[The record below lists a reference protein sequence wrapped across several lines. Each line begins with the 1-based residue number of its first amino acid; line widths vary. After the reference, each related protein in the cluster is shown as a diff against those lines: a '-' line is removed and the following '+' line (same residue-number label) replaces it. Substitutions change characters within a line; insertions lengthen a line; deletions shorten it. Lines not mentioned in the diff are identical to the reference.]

1 MNPRFDPSDLHV
13 AFFHFHLADPP
24 TFSDHD
30 IRPRRRKYR
39 NRGKLIMLRIV
50 AVALFSLLF
59 NAPLSAQEQFPN
71 RPIRIIVPFTAG
83 GPSDIVAR
91 LVAPKMAAMLGQPVI
106 VDNRPGAGG
115 VTGVDVAAKAAP
127 DGYTIVLGSAG
138 GVAISPQ
145 LDRGTPYDPE
155 RDLVPLT
162 LGVLV
167 PEPIVV
173 SAATPYRTLQELLA
187 AARAQPGKI
196 NQGSTGSGSLPHL
209 AGELLKN
216 ATGIE
221 LTHVPYRGGAPLTTA
236 LVQNEVQVGLA
247 DLPILLP
254 QIRAGTI
261 RALAVGSAQRLPWL
275 PDVPTMIELGYPSV
289 DTNNWHGFVA
299 PARVPEPILQRLHA
313 ALAGALKDPQL
324 SQQLFDKGAVPG
336 GNSRAEFGEFIKA
349 EMAKWGEVIRRGNI
363 RAD

>member
-1 MNPRFDPSDLHV
+1 MKKR
-13 AFFHFHLADPP
+13 HLLRGLCAATLAMASLGLAQAQTYP
-24 TFSDHD
+24 TKPV
-30 IRPRRRKYR
+30 R
-39 NRGKLIMLRIV
+39 L
-50 AVALFSLLF
+50 
-59 NAPLSAQEQFPN
+59 
-71 RPIRIIVPFTAG
+71 IVPFPAG
-83 GPSDIVAR
+83 GATDLFAR
-91 LVAPKMAAMLGQPVI
+91 TLSQKISEKLGQTLV
-106 VDNRPGAGG
+106 VENRPGAGSSIAAEF
-115 VTGVDVAAKAAP
+115 VARAAP
-127 DGYTIVLGSAG
+127 DGYTIALGSAG

-145 LDRGTPYDPE
+145 LDRGTPYDTM
-155 RDLVPLT
+155 RDLAPLT
-162 LGVLV
+162 MGVLV

-173 SAATPYRTLQELLA
+173 SSATPFRSLQELLT

-221 LTHVPYRGGAPLTTA
+221 MTHVPYRGGAPLTTA

-299 PARVPEPILQRLHA
+299 PSRIPEPILERLHS
-313 ALAGALKDPQL
+313 ALAGALKDPEIGK
-324 SQQLFDKGAVPG
+324 QLFDQGAVPG